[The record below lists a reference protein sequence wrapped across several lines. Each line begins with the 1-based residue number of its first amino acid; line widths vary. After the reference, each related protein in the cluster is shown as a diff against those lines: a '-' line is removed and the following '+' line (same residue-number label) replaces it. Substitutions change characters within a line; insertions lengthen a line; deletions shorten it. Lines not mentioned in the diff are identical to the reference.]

1 MWYIFHFLKEASQDF
16 SENTFHFRISLII
29 IGIKQVFYF
38 FTWIII
44 TFQLLTQMEEL
55 MLFGI
60 SFAFYTMYGIGDN
73 LEDNKS
79 VSGRTVFGDRS
90 IFMVYGVFEHFGN
103 GVVDQRKEVPR

>member
-1 MWYIFHFLKEASQDF
+1 
-16 SENTFHFRISLII
+16 
-29 IGIKQVFYF
+29 
-38 FTWIII
+38 
-44 TFQLLTQMEEL
+44 

-60 SFAFYTMYGIGDN
+60 GFASYTIYGIRDY

-103 GVVDQRKEVPR
+103 GVVDQRKEVPK